1 MLHFMKMCFPAN
13 PHESLTL
20 IRKLKRLLLRT
31 IKTSGGMD
39 KRLRNLDVVNMLGQK
54 SHLVLTL

>member
-20 IRKLKRLLLRT
+20 IRMLKRLLLR
-31 IKTSGGMD
+31 IVRISGGMN
-39 KRLRNLDVVNMLGQK
+39 KKLRNLDVVN
-54 SHLVLTL
+54 VLA